1 MRFIFSLMIVLA
13 AMQLSAQRIG
23 NSPYPPITA
32 TPDTLYYVNIDGMTQ
47 SQRLT
52 VVTLQGLLA
61 QSRPRIMVGRGT
73 RIFHTDLEAHY
84 GVKYD
89 STYYNDFSGLIAHFA
104 PQVPGYILCTLG
116 DSSSNAAI
124 SACGG
129 VGAIAVT
136 AADTAVMAANN
147 IPMLH
152 SAIGRSEGW
161 ALDSIGGTY
170 SDRIIGF
177 QDYGKYSYLSDYS
190 VFCHAMHFT
199 SAMNAPL
206 ATRAFGRMQ
215 PNSALLGWGSENDL
229 VLAASEHGLH
239 VHAAD
244 FANNLSTFTNF
255 NVTAQQHQP
264 SMDTDI
270 IPNRHT
276 VCFIMTDGDN
286 VQWLLGDFADNAR
299 WYGSPHRGQVPIGWT
314 VSPALAELAPT
325 VLKNLYDTA
334 RTGDYFIAGPSGMGY
349 LYPDD
354 FNPIDSAAA
363 ISDRM
368 MQKADLSIVNVICNL
383 WEPQTLAPYLAQPH
397 IDGMFFYSFSDG
409 YTALNGH
416 SQCFYGKPM
425 ISARYTLWQSYSSA
439 PILARSVAALPKD
452 PTDPN
457 AYTLV
462 SVHVWDH
469 SVDSV
474 IAAAQLFDSTI
485 RVVAPD
491 AFIKLYKKGTNCTA
505 AGLGTT
511 DVAAARQYALS
522 SSPNPAHAQSEIS
535 YTLPAANFIS
545 LKLYDASGKR
555 SESALRRYTDC
566 RYTPQPARYA
576 GSGSR
581 YLYLCALW
589 SRYQR
594 CGPAGKRVI
603 YGWDNL

>member
-1 MRFIFSLMIVLA
+1 MRFISTFITVLLTL
-13 AMQLSAQRIG
+13 QLCAQRIG

-61 QSRPRIMVGRGT
+61 QSKPRIMVGRGT
-73 RIFHTDLEAHY
+73 RIFHKGLERNY
-84 GVKYD
+84 GVTYD
-89 STYYNDFSGLIAHFA
+89 STYYTDFAGLIAHFA
-104 PQVPGYILCTLG
+104 PEVPGYVLCTLG

-136 AADTAVMAANN
+136 PADTAVMSVNN
-147 IPMLH
+147 IPMLL
-152 SAIGRSEGW
+152 SALGRNESW
-161 ALDSIGGTY
+161 ALDSIGGSY

-190 VFCHAMHFT
+190 VFSHAMHFT
-199 SAMNAPL
+199 APTASALTN
-206 ATRAFGRMQ
+206 RAFGRMQ
-215 PNSALLGWGSENDL
+215 PNSALLGWGNENDL
-229 VLAASEHGLH
+229 VLAASQHGLH

-255 NVTAQQHQP
+255 NVTAQQHEH
-264 SMDTDI
+264 SADTNV
-270 IPNRHT
+270 IPGTHT

-286 VQWLLGDFADNAR
+286 IQWLLGDFADNAL

-334 RTGDYFIAGPSGMGY
+334 KAGDYFIAGSSGMGY

-368 MQKADLSIVNVICNL
+368 MHKADLSIVNVICNV
-383 WEPQTLAPYLAQPH
+383 WEPQSVAAYLAQPD
-397 IDGMFFYSFSDG
+397 IDGMFYYTFESG
-409 YTALNGH
+409 YTGLFGY

-425 ISARYTLWQSYSSA
+425 ISARYTLWQSYVSA
-439 PILARSVAALPKD
+439 PILARLVTALPKD
-452 PTDPN
+452 PTDPDS
-457 AYTLV
+457 YTLV

-474 IAAAQLFDSTI
+474 IAAVQLFDSTI

-491 AFIKLYKKGTNCTA
+491 AFIKLYKKGTGCRA
-505 AGLGTT
+505 AGLG
-511 DVAAARQYALS
+511 VREQEGAQQYRLNNV
-522 SSPNPAHAQSEIS
+522 PNPVTAQTEIR
-535 YTLPAANFIS
+535 YTLPSANFIS
-545 LKLYDASGKR
+545 LKLYDATGK
-555 SESALRRYTDC
+555 EVKVL
-566 RYTPQPARYA
+566 YA
-576 GSGSR
+576 GTQSEGEHHVTFNTADLAAGI
-581 YLYLCALW
+581 YTYVLY
-589 SRYQR
+589 
-594 CGPAGKRVI
+594 GPGISASSQLIR
-603 YGWDNL
+603 N

>member
-1 MRFIFSLMIVLA
+1 
-13 AMQLSAQRIG
+13 
-23 NSPYPPITA
+23 
-32 TPDTLYYVNIDGMTQ
+32 MTQ

-61 QSRPRIMVGRGT
+61 QTRPQIMVGRGT
-73 RIFHTDLEAHY
+73 RIFHRDLERNY

-89 STYYNDFSGLIAHFA
+89 STYYNDFSGLIARFA
-104 PQVPGYILCTLG
+104 TQIPGYVLCTLG
-116 DSSSNAAI
+116 DSSSNATI

-136 AADTAVMAANN
+136 AADTAVMSANS
-147 IPMLH
+147 IPMLLN
-152 SAIGRSEGW
+152 ALGRNEGW

-190 VFCHAMHFT
+190 VFSHAMHFT
-199 SAMNAPL
+199 SAMNSPL
-206 ATRAFGRMQ
+206 TTRAFSRMQ
-215 PNSALLGWGSENDL
+215 VNSTLLGWGSENDL
-229 VLAASEHGLH
+229 VLAASQHGLH

-255 NVTAQQHQP
+255 NVTAQQHEH
-264 SMDTDI
+264 SADTNI
-270 IPNRHT
+270 IAGKHT
-276 VCFIMTDGDN
+276 LCFIMTDGDN
-286 VQWLLGDFADNAR
+286 IQWLLGDFADNAL

-325 VLKNLYDTA
+325 VLKSLYDTA
-334 RTGDYFIAGPSGMGY
+334 KAGDYFIAGPSGMGY

-354 FNPIDSAAA
+354 FNPVDSAAA

-383 WEPQTLAPYLAQPH
+383 WQPQSLAPYLAQPD

-409 YTALNGH
+409 YQGLGGH
-416 SQCFYGKPM
+416 SQCFYDKPM

-439 PILARSVAALPKD
+439 PILARNVQALPKD

-474 IAAAQLFDSTI
+474 IAAVQLFDSTI

-491 AFIKLYKKGTNCTA
+491 AFIKLYKKGTGCRA
-505 AGLGTT
+505 VGLG
-511 DVAAARQYALS
+511 VRGQEEAQQYKLTNV
-522 SSPNPAHAQSEIS
+522 PNPVTVETEIR
-535 YTLPAANFIS
+535 YTLPSANFVS
-545 LKLYDASGKR
+545 LKLYDAAGK
-555 SESALRRYTDC
+555 EVKVL
-566 RYTPQPARYA
+566 YA
-576 GSGSR
+576 GTQSAGEHKSILDTRDLAAGIYTYVLYGPGISTSR
-581 YLYLCALW
+581 QLI
-589 SRYQR
+589 
-594 CGPAGKRVI
+594 K
-603 YGWDNL
+603 N